1 MKEKFNH
8 PIFTFFER
16 GGFMWYYS
24 FQNQQV
30 GPVEEEAISG
40 LVAEQKINSST
51 LVWTQGMS
59 TWQPIVSTALAKY
72 LPQAAIAPVAAPTA
86 PPAYG
91 TTYKTP
97 DMEVKEMNDLFLWFW
112 ICLVGS
118 IFTVG
123 LSAIASMVLF
133 FIILYRNWQL
143 IQDGY
148 ARTTPGRAVG
158 FLFIPFF
165 NLYWIFE
172 AFPGLVR
179 DTNAYIQ
186 RHSLPVKLQDAGL
199 ATAFCVLSLL
209 CLVPYLD
216 IAAAIALLVI
226 QIIMA
231 KNFRDSAVALIQNR
245 K

>member
-1 MKEKFNH
+1 
-8 PIFTFFER
+8 
-16 GGFMWYYS
+16 MWYYS

-30 GPVEEEAISG
+30 GPVEEDVISG
-40 LVAEQKINSST
+40 LVTEQKINAST

-59 TWQPIVSTALAKY
+59 TWQPASSTALAKY
-72 LPQAAIAPVAAPTA
+72 LPQAAIAPVAAPVAA
-86 PPAYG
+86 PVYAAS
-91 TTYKTP
+91 YKTAE
-97 DMEVKEMNDLFLWFW
+97 MEIKELNDLFMWFW
-112 ICLVGS
+112 ICLAGS
-118 IFTVG
+118 LVTFG

-133 FIILYRNWQL
+133 YIILYRHWQL

-148 ARTTPGRAVG
+148 ARTTPGKAVG

-179 DTNAYIQ
+179 DTNAYVQ
-186 RHSLPVKLQDAGL
+186 RHGLPVKMQDTGL
-199 ATAFCVLSLL
+199 ATAFCILTLL
-209 CLVPYLD
+209 CLIPYLNF
-216 IAAAIALLVI
+216 ATGVALLVV
-226 QIIMA
+226 QIIMT

>member
-1 MKEKFNH
+1 
-8 PIFTFFER
+8 
-16 GGFMWYYS
+16 MWYYS

-40 LVAEQKINSST
+40 LVAEQKVTGST

-59 TWQPIVSTALAKY
+59 TWQPASSTPLVKY
-72 LPQAAIAPVAAPTA
+72 LPQAALATVAAPTT
-86 PPAYG
+86 PPVYG
-91 TTYKTP
+91 VTYKTP
-97 DMEVKEMNDLFLWFW
+97 EMEVKEMNDLFLWFW
-112 ICLVGS
+112 ICLAGS
-118 IFTVG
+118 VFTFG

-133 FIILYRNWQL
+133 YIILYRNWQL

-172 AFPGLVR
+172 AFPGLIR

-186 RHSLPVKLQDAGL
+186 RHGLPIRMQDAGL
-199 ATAFCVLSLL
+199 ATAFCILTLL
-209 CLVPYLD
+209 CLVPYLNTV
-216 IAAAIALLVI
+216 AAIALLII
-226 QIIMA
+226 QIIMT
-231 KNFRDSAVALIQNR
+231 KNLRDSAISLIQNR

>member
-1 MKEKFNH
+1 
-8 PIFTFFER
+8 
-16 GGFMWYYS
+16 MWYYS

-40 LVAEQKINSST
+40 LVAEQKINSAT

-59 TWQPIVSTALAKY
+59 GWQAAGSTVLAKY
-72 LPQAAIAPVAAPTA
+72 LPQAAIALVSVPPSA
-86 PPAYG
+86 PAYAG
-91 TTYKTP
+91 SYKTP
-97 DMEVKEMNDLFLWFW
+97 EMEVKEMNDLFLWFW
-112 ICLVGS
+112 ICLAGS
-118 IFTVG
+118 VFTLG

-158 FLFIPFF
+158 FQFIPFF

-172 AFPGLVR
+172 AYPGLVR

-186 RHSLPVKLQDAGL
+186 RHGLPIKMQDAGL
-199 ATAFCVLSLL
+199 ATAYCILTLL
-209 CLVPYLD
+209 CLVPYLNF
-216 IAAAIALLVI
+216 ATAIALLVI
-226 QIIMA
+226 QIILA
-231 KNFRDSAVALIQNR
+231 KNLRDSAISLIQNR

>member
-1 MKEKFNH
+1 
-8 PIFTFFER
+8 
-16 GGFMWYYS
+16 MWYYS

-40 LVAEQKINSST
+40 LVAEQKINSAT

-59 TWQPIVSTALAKY
+59 NWQPIVSTTLAKY
-72 LPQAAIAPVAAPTA
+72 LPQAAIAPVAAVVQPV
-86 PPAYG
+86 YG
-91 TTYKTP
+91 TPYKTP
-97 DMEVKEMNDLFLWFW
+97 EMEIKEMNDLFLWFW
-112 ICLVGS
+112 ICLAAS
-118 IFTVG
+118 IFTFG

-133 FIILYRNWQL
+133 YIILYRNWQL

-148 ARTTPGRAVG
+148 ARTTPGKAVG

-186 RHSLPVKLQDAGL
+186 RYNLPVKMQETGL
-199 ATAFCVLSLL
+199 ASAFCILTLL
-209 CLVPYLD
+209 CLVPYLNFVV
-216 IAAAIALLVI
+216 AIALLVI

>member
-1 MKEKFNH
+1 
-8 PIFTFFER
+8 
-16 GGFMWYYS
+16 MWYYS

-40 LVAEQKINSST
+40 LIAEQKINSST

-59 TWQPIVSTALAKY
+59 NWQLASSTVLSKY
-72 LPQAAIAPVAAPTA
+72 LPQAAAIAPVAAPAA
-86 PPAYG
+86 PPVYD
-91 TTYKTP
+91 TTVKTP
-97 DMEVKEMNDLFLWFW
+97 ETEVKEMNDLFLWFW
-112 ICLVGS
+112 ICLAGS
-118 IFTVG
+118 IFTFG

-133 FIILYRNWQL
+133 YIILYRNWQL

-186 RHSLPVKLQDAGL
+186 RHGLPVKLQDAGL
-199 ATAFCVLSLL
+199 ATAYCILTLL
-209 CLVPYLD
+209 CLVPYLNFVT
-216 IAAAIALLVI
+216 AVALLVI